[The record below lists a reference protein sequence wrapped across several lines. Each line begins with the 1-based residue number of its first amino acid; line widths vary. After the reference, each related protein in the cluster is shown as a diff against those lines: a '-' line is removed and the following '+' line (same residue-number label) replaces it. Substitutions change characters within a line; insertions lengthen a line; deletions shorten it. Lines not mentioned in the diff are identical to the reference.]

1 MVMSFNPTWRDNAI
15 ETLVSDDIDT
25 ILTAKGEYNDE
36 FFLSEILTGGFK
48 GYNAYTD
55 EELETEL
62 VERDISTVFGDND
75 DN

>member
-36 FFLSEILTGGFK
+36 FFLSAILTQGFK

-55 EELETEL
+55 EELEREL

-75 DN
+75 E